1 MTIQKSR
8 PWLLEEAREVAED
21 LITLLRPAC
30 ERIQVAGSIRRN
42 KARVGD
48 IELLA
53 ISKVGPAII
62 HLDARVAELLA
73 KGILDYRL
81 NKRGAR
87 TYGRLNKLLIH
98 APSGMPVDLFSTV
111 DKYWGMALVVRTGSR
126 EFNIRVMTR
135 FKALGLKG
143 HAYAGV
149 EDLAGPYYD
158 CPTEEDVFRLL
169 QWPYVP
175 PEKRL

>member
-1 MTIQKSR
+1 M
-8 PWLLEEAREVAED
+8 EVAED

-53 ISKVGPAII
+53 ISKVAPAFITLGPDKTPLGFI
-62 HLDARVAELLA
+62 HLEARVSELIA

-81 NKRGAR
+81 NKLGRR
-87 TYGRLNKLLIH
+87 TYGRLNKALVH
-98 APSGMPVDLFSTV
+98 TPSGIAVDLFSTRPE
-111 DKYWGMALVVRTGSR
+111 YWGMSLLVRTGSP
-126 EFNIRVMTR
+126 EFNIRVFSR

-149 EDLAGPYYD
+149 EDLAGPYYA

-169 QWPYVP
+169 QWDYVP
-175 PEKRL
+175 PENRS